1 MIGPLI
7 AFLVAA
13 AAGFC
18 FFGVPIYFA
27 GYKAG
32 KSGEAPPSR
41 ASNLML
47 GVFYGM
53 GHRKGRA
60 ARARTNDD
68 IEKALRAPWDDRQ
81 PK

>member
-1 MIGPLI
+1 MIGPII

-32 KSGEAPPSR
+32 KRGEAPPSR
-41 ASNLML
+41 ASNLFL

-53 GHRKGRA
+53 GHKKGRA
-60 ARARTNDD
+60 ARSRSLQD
-68 IEKALRAPWDDRQ
+68 IETALRAPWDDTA